1 MPQRQSE
8 VLIQFKPVPH
18 NIFARVGAANLDP
31 NVMIINL
38 QPEENIRVKVMA
50 KQPGLDRDGVKL
62 REVNL
67 DVSLSHSFAGERR
80 RIAYERL
87 LLDFIEGDQTLFVRR
102 DEVEAPWQWIDS
114 IRDAWAAVRSEEHT
128 SEHQTLMLISYAVLC
143 L

>member
-38 QPEENIRVKVMA
+38 QPEENIRVMVMA
-50 KQPGLDRDGVKL
+50 KHPGLDRDGVKL

-67 DVSLSHSFAGERR
+67 GVSLSHSFADERR
-80 RIAYERL
+80 PIAYDRL
-87 LLDFIEGDQTLFVRR
+87 LIDFIEGDQTLFVIRV
-102 DEVEAPWQWIDS
+102 EVGARGMWNDRSKE
-114 IRDAWAAVRSEEHT
+114 VRAGKECGRT
-128 SEHQTLMLISYAVLC
+128 G
-143 L
+143 

>member
-18 NIFARVGAANLDP
+18 NIFARVGAGKLDANC
-31 NVMIINL
+31 MIINL

-62 REVNL
+62 KEVTM
-67 DVSLSHSFAGERR
+67 DVSLSHSFAGARR

-87 LLDFIEGDQTLFVRR
+87 LLDFIEDRKSVVSGKSV
-102 DEVEAPWQWIDS
+102 
-114 IRDAWAAVRSEEHT
+114 AVRVD
-128 SEHQTLMLISYAVLC
+128 LGGGRIIKKK
-143 L
+143 

>member
-18 NIFARVGAANLDP
+18 NIFARVGAAKLDP

-38 QPEENIRVKVMA
+38 QPEENIRVTVMA
-50 KQPGLDRDGVKL
+50 KHPGLDREGVKL

-80 RIAYERL
+80 RIAYERE
-87 LLDFIEGDQTLFVRR
+87 IGRASCRARVCKSG
-102 DEVEAPWQWIDS
+102 S
-114 IRDAWAAVRSEEHT
+114 IRVGGVPVT
-128 SEHQTLMLISYAVLC
+128 KKK
-143 L
+143 